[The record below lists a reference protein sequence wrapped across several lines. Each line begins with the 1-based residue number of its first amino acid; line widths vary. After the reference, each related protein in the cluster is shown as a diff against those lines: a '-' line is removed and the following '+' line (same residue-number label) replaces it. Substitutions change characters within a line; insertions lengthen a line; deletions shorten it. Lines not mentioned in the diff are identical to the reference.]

1 MTPRKEKKS
10 SQISILAPFLVLLI
24 LLTVFIYI
32 KAPVVQGHLY
42 SGYAYLD
49 HPEPIPG
56 FRSPPCNETANPE
69 FHSLR
74 PYQTSPCGTSNKT
87 YFCWNNYNL
96 LESFSTTWNPF
107 TCTPNGSTWQ
117 CNYGQD
123 IEKIYV
129 IDGEGA
135 RFPIMGNTEQV
146 TNSQVP

>member
-1 MTPRKEKKS
+1 MTPKKERKHN
-10 SQISILAPFLVLLI
+10 QISVLALFLSLLI

-32 KAPVVQGHLY
+32 KAPVVKGHLY
-42 SGYAYLD
+42 SGYAYLYNQ
-49 HPEPIPG
+49 EPVPG
-56 FRSPPCNETANPE
+56 FKEPPCDETANPE

-96 LESFSTTWNPF
+96 LESFSTRWNPL
-107 TCTPNGSTWQ
+107 TCDPYGSAWQ
-117 CNYGQD
+117 CDYGQD

-129 IDGEGA
+129 VDGIYA

-146 TNSQVP
+146 TNSQGP